1 MDSALNGASSD
12 DGRLAKL
19 GIRGLAPKL
28 VEQPHPL
35 ATHPRDF
42 LHQVNRQA
50 DGFA

>member
-1 MDSALNGASSD
+1 
-12 DGRLAKL
+12 LAKL

-28 VEQPHPL
+28 AEQQHLL